1 MAEKGIQKTTK
12 PVTVDGEDVEIAPGS
27 VQSVTTE
34 TPHAADESSQ
44 PGPYDDLELN
54 RPPVSTND
62 PEQPIAHS
70 LVAGA
75 GAPQTLG
82 PDEIHPETHVASN
95 AYVSKADKPNIDQA
109 HIEAQAAWGDP
120 TENEL
125 ASPDADADASAAKT
139 SSGKS
144 K

>member
-1 MAEKGIQKTTK
+1 MADQKGIQKTEASVK
-12 PVTVDGEDVEIAPGS
+12 IDGEEVEIAPGA

-34 TPHAADESSQ
+34 TPHEADESSQ
-44 PGPYDDLELN
+44 PGPYDGLEVD

-62 PEQPIAHS
+62 PEQPIAQS

-75 GAPQTLG
+75 GAPTPPG
-82 PDEIHPETHVASN
+82 PDEIHPESHVASN
-95 AYVSKADKPNIDQA
+95 AYVTDADKANVDQA

-125 ASPDADADASAAKT
+125 ASPAAPDTKASSRK
-139 SSGKS
+139 SSK
-144 K
+144 